1 MFFAPFLLVS
11 CTNNN
16 DCPLTEAC
24 IGHACQRPCDVHNPC
39 AHNAVCVNTN
49 HGSDCSCAEGF
60 QGNGYVGCVP
70 GTSTTPPSKRVFTI
84 SHFVVQDYKPICQ
97 YNEDCPPNKL
107 CDRLNRIC
115 INPCFEDSCGEN
127 AECLP
132 KDHGVECRCLP
143 SYQGNPYVL
152 CDQVFGC
159 RSDNECPSSEA
170 CINGQCGSPCRCGAY
185 AICEVLNH
193 KPTCQCPPGYRGNP
207 ATGCLPPS
215 NPCDPNPCGLHA
227 LCEIDKGSAVCFCPK
242 GLTGNPFVSCSKF
255 TIVEARTGTK

>member
-1 MFFAPFLLVS
+1 VFFAPFLLVS

-70 GTSTTPPSKRVFTI
+70 GTSTTPPSKRFFTI

-159 RSDNECPSSEA
+159 RSDSECPSSEA